1 MSAPFEHRH
10 DPLAHEREV
19 QSLSQKSGAPPA
31 EVRSLFGNE
40 FARLKMGAK
49 VGSYLGVLTASN
61 VRGMLRRKARLAAN
75 LAQKAVHFSRAGP
88 LAPSPEQRW
97 EDDGGTVRPR
107 GT

>member
-1 MSAPFEHRH
+1 MSVSFEYRR
-10 DPLAHEREV
+10 DPLTHEREI

-49 VGSYLGVLTASN
+49 VGTYLGVLTTSN

-75 LAQKAVHFSRAGP
+75 LAQKASVRGGP
-88 LAPSPEQRW
+88 LMPSPPLQRW
-97 EDDGGTVRPR
+97 EDDGGTVP
-107 GT
+107 